1 MGEEYCFEVVTKQR
15 VFYLVAKSEREL
27 TEWMHALS
35 QRTMLHKENE
45 LLEKAEAM
53 ITQEAY
59 RQCLEDEHQFLD
71 AYKRRRKSSTTWA
84 PRRLGSSVDIS
95 VAQGVSQPK
104 RTSSRMHSTPTVSQS
119 LRKGTS

>member
-1 MGEEYCFEVVTKQR
+1 MGEEHCFEVVTKQR
-15 VFYLVAKSEREL
+15 VYYLVAKSDREL

-59 RQCLEDEHQFLD
+59 RQCIEDEHRNLES
-71 AYKRRRKSSTTWA
+71 YKRRRKSTYTWA
-84 PRRLGSSVDIS
+84 PKRLGSSVDINPGPG
-95 VAQGVSQPK
+95 AQKS
-104 RTSSRMHSTPTVSQS
+104 RISSRMHSTPVVNIGSNSQ
-119 LRKGTS
+119 T